1 MNTLTY
7 EQKYDA
13 WFNNQL
19 NAIGEWQWSPNH
31 VDAILTNANDNA
43 TVQLEQMIDFA
54 AKIGIEHLG
63 EGNMKAI
70 YEAGYTTI
78 TDFVKMTV
86 VELSQ
91 AIGSSAMAKK
101 IHKSKVEK
109 LTNAPWYLVAGAHP
123 CFGRGVGQRKMKKLY
138 DALAGDIRELNDLNR
153 IASVEGFDIK
163 TATKVQ
169 AGWLP
174 FLKFVTECDIV
185 FAHYE
190 APKGGDLAGSV
201 IVMTGFRDSSLEKI
215 ITDRGGKIGT
225 AVSSKTTKVIANDVR
240 ESSGKIKKALEL
252 NVPVVSR
259 VDFLIEIGVS
269 Q

>member
-1 MNTLTY
+1 MNATLTY

-19 NAIGEWQWSPNH
+19 NAIGDWTWSPNH

-91 AIGSSAMAKK
+91 AIGSSVMAKK

-123 CFGRGVGQRKMKKLY
+123 CFGRGVGVRKAKKLY
-138 DALAGDIRELNDLNR
+138 EGFSGDIAKLAN
-153 IASVEGFDIK
+153 ISQIVSVEGFDIK
-163 TATKVQ
+163 TATKIASGYAVFMQFVQ
-169 AGWLP
+169 D
-174 FLKFVTECDIV
+174 CNIV
-185 FAHYE
+185 FANYE
-190 APKGGDLAGSV
+190 APKGGDLSGQSFLF
-201 IVMTGFRDSSLEKI
+201 TGFRSGDLEKQI
-215 ITDRGGKIGT
+215 VDRGGKI
-225 AVSSKTTKVIANDVR
+225 ASSVSSKLTYLVALNPD
-240 ESSGKIKKALEL
+240 ENSGKLDKAREIGTKIIT
-252 NVPVVSR
+252 R
-259 VDFLIEIGVS
+259 DQLIEMLL
-269 Q
+269 